1 MRIFLAFAVLLCATA
16 TATAANAQSTQIEV
30 VQMQL
35 VGVTTSQLKGNQGV
49 FTMTTLCVAEVAP
62 DSRMCTTAEVWNT
75 ISLFSFNDAA
85 WLRPVLAFADL
96 ITYDRTTGISGAA
109 ELSCIGSE
117 NAPWQSTSNKG
128 LGLNSDGRIRAQSC
142 DNSQPIACCAF
153 RAIATP

>member
-1 MRIFLAFAVLLCATA
+1 MRIFLAFAVLLC
-16 TATAANAQSTQIEV
+16 ATAANAQSTQIEV

-49 FTMTTLCVAEVAP
+49 FIMTTLCVAEVAP